1 MTPAISLP
9 NGVQIPAVGSRLG
22 IKGADAPAALQHLGL
37 RIPTLPNRITHLQA
51 NEPFGSGRCLR
62 QGNTEF
68 LLELDAGKPPVLPA
82 GDALAEAWTL
92 VRSDHSLVLDAMWP
106 RRLSHLCSF
115 DFDRLREEPDLVV
128 MTLMAGIGV
137 TLVREPEHP
146 ATHPYGIALRLWC
159 DSGYSTYLHDCLHSI
174 GESR

>member
-1 MTPAISLP
+1 MTPATSLP

-68 LLELDAGKPPVLPA
+68 LLELDAGKTTVLPA
-82 GDALAEAWTL
+82 GDADAWTL
-92 VRSDHSLVLDAMWP
+92 VRSDHSLVLDAGWP
-106 RRLSHLCSF
+106 RKLSHLCSF
-115 DFDRLREEPDLVV
+115 DFDRLHEEPDLVV

-137 TLVREPEHP
+137 TLVREPERAASLP
-146 ATHPYGIALRLWC
+146 SGIALRLWC

-174 GESR
+174 GEYR